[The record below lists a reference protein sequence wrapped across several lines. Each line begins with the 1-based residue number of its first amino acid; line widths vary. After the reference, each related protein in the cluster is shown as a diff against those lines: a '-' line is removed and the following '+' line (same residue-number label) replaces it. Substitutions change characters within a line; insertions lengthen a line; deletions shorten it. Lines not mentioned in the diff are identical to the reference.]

1 MQDQTYIVAF
11 IFAGCAWA
19 GLFILGL
26 VLYLSVMAIFTPKPK
41 PTDFTAQSEWRETMK
56 CWDGED
62 K

>member
-1 MQDQTYIVAF
+1 MQDQTYILIF

-19 GLFILGL
+19 GLALL
-26 VLYLSVMAIFTPKPK
+26 VVAFWIGFTRLTNPEPK
-41 PTDFTAQSEWRETMK
+41 PTDFTAVPEWRETMH